1 MILHIKFI
9 DKQTYLD
16 RQKALLFNL
25 KKIIF
30 FKNLS

>member
-16 RQKALLFNL
+16 KQKALLFNL

-30 FKNLS
+30 V